1 MYNITREFTPEDWEL
16 FNRKH
21 IYFEHFADD
30 SEPIMAEVTCS
41 DGKQLSLVADGAGI
55 TFVQYLDK
63 GLETLQLEADP
74 DQWDQ
79 YEAQVR
85 LEGLTS
91 LYEQS
96 TYGSAIMHFEYL
108 VTEGL

>member
-1 MYNITREFTPEDWEL
+1 MYSRVFCPEDWEL
-16 FNRKH
+16 FNKH
-21 IYFEHFADD
+21 HVYFECFADYT
-30 SEPIMAEVTCS
+30 EPILAEVTCI

-55 TFVQYLDK
+55 TFVQYSDN
-63 GLETLQLEADP
+63 GLRTLQLEADP

-79 YEAQVR
+79 HEAQFR
-85 LEGLTS
+85 LECLTG

-96 TYGSAIMHFEYL
+96 TYASAIMHFEYL

>member
-1 MYNITREFTPEDWEL
+1 MYSRIFCPEDWEL
-16 FNRKH
+16 FNRH
-21 IYFEHFADD
+21 HVYFECFADD
-30 SEPIMAEVTCS
+30 SEPILAEVTCS

-55 TFVQYLDK
+55 TFVQYSDN

-79 YEAQVR
+79 YTAQER
-85 LEGLTS
+85 LEDFVEI
-91 LYEQS
+91 YEQS
-96 TYGSAIMHFEYL
+96 TFAGAIMHFEYL